1 MLRAVRQE
9 AHEKPTNAAG
19 PPGFTVYVF
28 LYLTKKSGCP
38 SIILSIIFLDI
49 YQMRHFFGVFLK
61 KERKKES
68 GCPLAQRPQN
78 SSN

>member
-1 MLRAVRQE
+1 MKKALRAVRQE

-19 PPGFTVYVF
+19 PPGFTVFVF

-49 YQMRHFFGVFLK
+49 YIK
-61 KERKKES
+61 
-68 GCPLAQRPQN
+68 
-78 SSN
+78 